1 MKVRTQ
7 KAQKYARTRH
17 QMRGAWWYDAWRRE
31 FYNTAAA
38 SKPQPNAE
46 IERLIEELFP
56 TRNLALAELV
66 EQT

>member
-17 QMRGAWWYDAWRRE
+17 QRRGVWWYESWRRE
-31 FYNTAAA
+31 FYNTASA

-46 IERLIEELFP
+46 IDRLIEELFP
-56 TRNLALAELV
+56 TRNQALAELV
-66 EQT
+66 EPT